1 MTNVASGSRLSRRVG
16 WALMAVSAVAIV
28 LIAVP
33 RYLTF
38 DPDNSQIPMNPAYA
52 AHIVVLCLHAITGG
66 LALLIGPFQFLAS
79 VRRKRPALHRALG
92 RTYLVSVLVG
102 GVLAFFSALFSTS
115 GLVAQVGL
123 LILAAAWLYSA
134 VRAYL
139 AIRARQIQLH
149 RIWMIR
155 NYALTFA
162 AVMLRVILLGG
173 MLFPVSFSELYP
185 ISVWAGWT
193 VPLLVAEWFIV
204 QRTLTPLVRPRVNLT
219 PPTTQ
224 VDAVAHGAS

>member
-1 MTNVASGSRLSRRVG
+1 MDNVVSGRLSRRVAWG
-16 WALMAVSAVAIV
+16 VMAFAAVAIV
-28 LIAVP
+28 LMAVP

-38 DPDNSQIPMNPAYA
+38 NADNSQIPMNPDYA
-52 AHIVVLCLHAITGG
+52 IHIVVLSLHAMTGG

-79 VRRKRPALHRALG
+79 IRRKRPALHRAMGRVYLG
-92 RTYLVSVLVG
+92 SVLAG
-102 GVLAFFSALFSTS
+102 GVMAFFSALFSVS

-123 LILAAAWLYSA
+123 LVLASAWLYSA
-134 VRAYL
+134 VRAYV

-162 AVMLRVILLGG
+162 AVMLRVILLVG
-173 MLFPVSFSELYP
+173 MVVQVPFGELYP
-185 ISVWAGWT
+185 ISVWGSWT
-193 VPLLVAEWFIV
+193 IPLLVAEWFIV
-204 QRTLTPLVRPRVNLT
+204 QRTLTPLIRSRVNLT
-219 PPTTQ
+219 PPTAQ